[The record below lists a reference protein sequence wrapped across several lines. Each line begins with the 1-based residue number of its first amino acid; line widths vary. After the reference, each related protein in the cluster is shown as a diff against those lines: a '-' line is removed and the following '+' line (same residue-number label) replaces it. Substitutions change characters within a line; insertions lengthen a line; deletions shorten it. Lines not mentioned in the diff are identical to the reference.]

1 MTTDSLDKPPALEQA
16 TAAKRA
22 AELKLRRGVGPCM
35 VGGGLVAI
43 AGALACGM
51 GAMAH
56 NSNGG
61 DVQVVGAMLLIVA
74 GGMLTLGFAC
84 LFK

>member
-1 MTTDSLDKPPALEQA
+1 MTAESMDEPSALDKAA
-16 TAAKRA
+16 AAKRA
-22 AELKLRRGVGPCM
+22 ADLKLRRAAMPCM
-35 VGGGLVAI
+35 IGGGLVAI
-43 AGALACGM
+43 AGALASGM

-61 DVQVVGAMLLIVA
+61 DVQVVGALLLIVA
-74 GGMLTLGFAC
+74 GGMLTLGFVC